1 MFHIF
6 FFLQSHMFIGVFNAN
21 YPVKKVARLVKN
33 KFVIYLRI
41 SQLSRSVQCAYWSQ
55 NLLKL
60 NT

>member
-6 FFLQSHMFIGVFNAN
+6 HFLQFHMFIGIFNAN

-33 KFVIYLRI
+33 KFVSYLRI